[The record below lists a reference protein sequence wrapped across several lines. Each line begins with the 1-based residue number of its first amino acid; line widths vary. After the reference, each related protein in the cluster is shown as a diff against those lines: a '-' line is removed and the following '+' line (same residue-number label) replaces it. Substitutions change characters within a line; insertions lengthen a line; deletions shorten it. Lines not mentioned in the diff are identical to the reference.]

1 MITTNSLFAA
11 LGLSFTIFGL
21 LGYTNRF
28 QGAILIP
35 DNIMKSKKNKSWF
48 LGPGKLIETKK
59 KKKMVHNYSD
69 HRIRSGHL
77 GNFNSGSH

>member
-48 LGPGKLIETKK
+48 LGPGKLI
-59 KKKMVHNYSD
+59 
-69 HRIRSGHL
+69 
-77 GNFNSGSH
+77 

>member
-28 QGAILIP
+28 HGAILIP
-35 DNIMKSKKNKSWF
+35 DNIMKSKKNKSGFFGTWQ
-48 LGPGKLIETKK
+48 LIETLKK
-59 KKKMVHNYSD
+59 KLF
-69 HRIRSGHL
+69 IL
-77 GNFNSGSH
+77 Q

>member
-35 DNIMKSKKNKSWF
+35 DNIMKSKKNKSG

-59 KKKMVHNYSD
+59 KKKKNLF
-69 HRIRSGHL
+69 IL
-77 GNFNSGSH
+77 Q